1 MTSSTSASGRL
12 CAALVAA
19 LLLLTL
25 PLGAPGARADEPAAE
40 PPGPSGPSG
49 SPAPMVVGD
58 LGAPAAGVTSR
69 WVRLDGPWAVV
80 GADGRFSLSAPSA
93 PARLVVL
100 QEYGAETSRLRIETA
115 PTDLSAGSDLG
126 VLDVPVL
133 EPVTVRV
140 VDAGGRAV
148 PGAAV
153 THLWGLPQSPVPG
166 EATWEHAGHALSP
179 GLPVERAAMRASL
192 TTDASGEVSH
202 GFTRSADG
210 RILSGSA
217 SFTFARHLPPH
228 VAKLSG
234 AQPQPDGS
242 LLVRLAD
249 LVLPEPPGPVGNLR
263 AVPGDGGVLLQWDP
277 PAVAGTWRHYVV
289 TDVATGVEQK
299 VISEFARVAAPNG
312 VAGRFRVRAVGLT
325 GESPEA
331 VSASVTPRALRVR
344 LVGPRDGAL
353 VLGPATYRVVSSL
366 PLASLDC
373 SSRRAYVRGCATGR
387 ITVRAH
393 RDATVRVTLTARDSM
408 SNAVRLRR
416 SLVPVTPAT
425 EMGRLRGWTRGRDSG
440 PHLTTERRGAHLLVR
455 PGRERR
461 ELWVAVDTGR
471 GRGVL
476 EAVDGAGRSLGRV
489 DLARRPAGRGTLV
502 RLVRTDRLPRAV
514 RLVVR
519 STGRPVTVRGW
530 ADLD

>member
-1 MTSSTSASGRL
+1 MSSSTSTSGRL
-12 CAALVAA
+12 CAALVSA

-25 PLGAPGARADEPAAE
+25 LLAAPGARADEPDPE
-40 PPGPSGPSG
+40 PPGPTLVGELG
-49 SPAPMVVGD
+49 DPAD
-58 LGAPAAGVTSR
+58 GVTRR
-69 WVRLDGPWAVV
+69 WVSHGGPWTEV
-80 GADGRFSLSAPSA
+80 GADGRFSLSPASA

-115 PTDLSAGSDLG
+115 PMDLSAGSDLG

-153 THLWGLPQSPVPG
+153 THLWSLSQSPVPG
-166 EATWEHAGHALSP
+166 EATWEHAGHVLSP
-179 GLPVERAAMRASL
+179 GLPVERATMRASL

-202 GFTRSADG
+202 SFARSADG

-217 SFTFARHLPPH
+217 SFTFGRHLPPH

-242 LLVRLAD
+242 LLARFAD
-249 LVLPEPPGPVGNLR
+249 LVLPEPPGPVTNLR
-263 AVPGDGGVLLQWDP
+263 AVPGDGGVLLQWGP

-289 TDVATGVEQK
+289 TDAATGVEQK

-344 LVGPRDGAL
+344 LVGPRDGA
-353 VLGPATYRVVSSL
+353 VVRGPAAYRVVSTL
-366 PLASLDC
+366 PLTSLEC
-373 SSRRAYVRGCATGR
+373 TPRRPQRVRIRGCATGR
-387 ITVRAH
+387 ITVRAPH
-393 RDATVRVTLTARDSM
+393 VARVRFTVTARDAMGS
-408 SNAVRLRR
+408 SVRLRR
-416 SLVPVTPAT
+416 SFV
-425 EMGRLRGWTRGRDSG
+425 
-440 PHLTTERRGAHLLVR
+440 RR
-455 PGRERR
+455 
-461 ELWVAVDTGR
+461 
-471 GRGVL
+471 
-476 EAVDGAGRSLGRV
+476 
-489 DLARRPAGRGTLV
+489 
-502 RLVRTDRLPRAV
+502 
-514 RLVVR
+514 
-519 STGRPVTVRGW
+519 
-530 ADLD
+530 